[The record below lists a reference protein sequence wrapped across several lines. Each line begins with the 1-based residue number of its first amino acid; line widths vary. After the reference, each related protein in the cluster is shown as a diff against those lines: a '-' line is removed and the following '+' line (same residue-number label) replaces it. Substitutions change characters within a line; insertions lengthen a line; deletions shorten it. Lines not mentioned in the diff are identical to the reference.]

1 MSEDKPS
8 ETRYMGL
15 AQLRQEGTWQDH
27 TTGPVITDHAEIAEL
42 ERAREIGRQPLGDA
56 AVGAT
61 TRRSSLP
68 PPCTAAAVKEDAR

>member
-42 ERAREIGRQPLGDA
+42 ERAREIADMMIDRW
-56 AVGAT
+56 
-61 TRRSSLP
+61 TRFKASLEAKP
-68 PPCTAAAVKEDAR
+68 D